1 MLDEATRAAILKLK
15 ACGHSERK
23 IAKAVGVARS
33 SVIAV
38 IKAGAAKVPPLA
50 RSSSVEAHRE
60 RILELYVRY
69 EGHLVRV
76 HEALVKKGA
85 RFSYSALTAFCRK
98 HEIGKA
104 PKKPA
109 GRYTFMPASE
119 MQHDTSPHQAKIGGT
134 MMPVQSASLVL

>member
-15 ACGHSERK
+15 SQGHSDRK

-38 IKAGAAKVPPLA
+38 IKQGAAKVPPLA
-50 RSSSVEAHRE
+50 RGSSVERFRE
-60 RILELYVRY
+60 QILELYARY
-69 EGHLVRV
+69 DGHLVRV
-76 HEALVKKGA
+76 HEALAKKGA
-85 RFSYSALTAFCRK
+85 RFSYSTLTAFCRQ

-109 GRYTFMPASE
+109 GRYTFMPGSE
-119 MQHDTSPHQAKIGGT
+119 MQHDTSPH
-134 MMPVQSASLVL
+134 